1 MLYSLIIP
9 IYNENRTLKT
19 LLKDLNAL
27 TNQIE
32 IILIDDG
39 STDGGELLLNNSKG
53 FKLIT
58 NKINLGKGSSI
69 IKGLK
74 IAKGENIILADGDF
88 EVKINDVHKLI
99 NTFEN
104 GNKNGAVVG
113 KRWDALYKKN
123 FKVID
128 LGNYIINSLFNLIYG
143 SRMNDI
149 LCCFKLVPK
158 KLLKKINLKSKRFS
172 IETEIMSKL
181 VLNQVYISEVK
192 INYNRRTKKEGK
204 KIKYSDIFDII
215 LTMIRTRFIVK
226 IK

>member
-9 IYNENRTLKT
+9 IYNEKRTIKFLLDDLKP
-19 LLKDLNAL
+19 LI
-27 TNQIE
+27 NQFEVIV
-32 IILIDDG
+32 IDDG
-39 STDGGELLLNNSKG
+39 STDGGEIYLNDAKG
-53 FKLIT
+53 IKLIT

-69 IKGLK
+69 IKGIE

-99 NTFEN
+99 NAFESRN
-104 GNKNGAVVG
+104 RDGAVVG

-128 LGNYIINSLFNLIYG
+128 IGNYVLNTFFNFIYD
-143 SRMNDI
+143 SKMNDI

-158 KLLKKINLKSKRFS
+158 KILKKINLNSKRFS

-181 VLNQVYISEVK
+181 ILNEISVKEVK
-192 INYNRRTKKEGK
+192 VNYNRRTKKEGK
-204 KIKYSDIFDII
+204 KIKYSDSFDII
-215 LTMIRTRFIVK
+215 STMIKTRFSSYRN
-226 IK
+226 